1 MSAAIMIPG
10 LIAVSVK
17 PVGGSTWQLLGY
29 CRDGVQVREQV
40 RIRPIH
46 GDEGGGPDG
55 IPVDYSYLGE
65 YHEVRLELYKWDGN
79 VMTLVSKRL
88 PNQQKPRT
96 HIWEPGWLIKQ
107 GTDYFQLKLSSEWR
121 FAQGQSG
128 FVREYHV
135 AIPLSSIEYPLGP
148 KEMVVM
154 MEWTCL
160 PDANGQLFSVP
171 T

>member
-1 MSAAIMIPG
+1 MPASIYIPG

-17 PVGGSTWQLLGY
+17 YGTSSYQLLGY
-29 CRDGVQVREQV
+29 CRDGVQIREQLRV
-40 RIRPIH
+40 RPIY

-65 YHEVRLELYKWDGN
+65 YHEVRLELYKWDGDA
-79 VMTLVSKRL
+79 MTLVSKRL
-88 PNQQKPRT
+88 PNENKQRT
-96 HIWEPGWLIKQ
+96 HIWEPGWLLKQ
-107 GTDYFQLKLSSEWR
+107 GGDYFRLKLASEWR
-121 FAQGQSG
+121 FATGQTG

-135 AIPLSSIEYPLGP
+135 AIPLSAIEYPLGP
-148 KEMVVM
+148 KEMITA

-160 PDANGQLFSVP
+160 PDASGQVFSVP